1 MRFQF
6 LQSNNKDDM
15 GNPLWGILPPEIC
28 YNMDQVNFPFVV
40 NHDITLTTHDYND
53 IHISAPSDALST
65 IQFTINVVFNG
76 GEGNKHQ
83 GVF

>member
-1 MRFQF
+1 M
-6 LQSNNKDDM
+6 D
-15 GNPLWGILPPEIC
+15 NPLWGHLPPDIR
-28 YNMDQVNFPFVV
+28 YNRDQLTLTFVV
-40 NHDITLTTHDYND
+40 NHDRTFTTHDDNY